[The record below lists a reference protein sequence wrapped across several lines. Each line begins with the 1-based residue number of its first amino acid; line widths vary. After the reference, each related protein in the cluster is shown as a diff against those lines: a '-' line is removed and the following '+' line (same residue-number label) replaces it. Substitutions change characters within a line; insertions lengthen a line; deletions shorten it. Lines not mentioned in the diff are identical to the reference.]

1 MTFTVT
7 EALIHRRVVMSR
19 TVQDRYMLAWI
30 QSVHIRSVN

>member
-1 MTFTVT
+1 
-7 EALIHRRVVMSR
+7 MSR